1 MPSGLFPRLS
11 PFPAAW
17 SGQIRTFG
25 VGQTD
30 QDPPDCGRMDLYLEP
45 GQRRGVSAALFE
57 QIRAAVTSGRLA
69 VGDRLPPTREL
80 AEQLGVSRQ
89 TVTTVYGRLVAEG
102 YLEGRAGGGTYVCG
116 TAVPH
121 GAAPVA
127 SVLRPVVPMRRR
139 TPPQAPADGG
149 FDLRIGRTDP
159 ALFPL
164 VEWRQCVTAV
174 LAQPPESYGD
184 PAGMLDLRRALA
196 HWVGRSRGVET
207 PPEHV
212 IVTAGA
218 QQAIDLVTRVLLRPG
233 DHVAVEEP
241 GYPSVR
247 EAWLAAGL
255 RVTAVPVDEEGL
267 IVDGV
272 PADVRAIYT
281 TPSHQSP
288 TGATM
293 SLARRRALLEFAET
307 HDAAVIE
314 DDYDSEHRHSDR
326 PLEPLHRLDRAG
338 RVLYVGT
345 FAKNLAASLRLG
357 FLVVPGSLVE
367 AVTAWRELID
377 VQPPALTQQ
386 ALHRFITEGRLER
399 HLRRTRRIYRERH
412 DVVTDFVAA
421 TCVAG
426 LLRPGPTNH
435 AGLHLSALLPDGVTE
450 AAVSAQAR
458 RRGVALS
465 SYAECITLPGTPAGL
480 LLGFGLVSVDE
491 LPPALA
497 AVRQALEAAAS

>member
-1 MPSGLFPRLS
+1 
-11 PFPAAW
+11 
-17 SGQIRTFG
+17 
-25 VGQTD
+25 
-30 QDPPDCGRMDLYLEP
+30 MDLYLEP

-102 YLEGRAGGGTYVCG
+102 YLEGRAGGGTFVCG
-116 TAVPH
+116 TAVPQ

-139 TPPQAPADGG
+139 PPAQAPVDGG

-174 LAQPPESYGD
+174 LQQPPESYGD

-196 HWVGRSRGVET
+196 HWVGRSRGVEA

-218 QQAIDLVTRVLLRPG
+218 QQAVDLVTRVLLRAG

-241 GYPSVR
+241 GYPSIR
-247 EAWLAAGL
+247 QAWLAAGL
-255 RVTAVPVDEEGL
+255 RVTAVPVDHEGL
-267 IVDGV
+267 VVDQV
-272 PADVRAIYT
+272 PADVRMIYT

-293 SLARRRALLEFAET
+293 SLARRRALLEFVET

-345 FAKNLAASLRLG
+345 FAKNLVASLRLG

-412 DVVTDFVAA
+412 DVVTEFVAA
-421 TCVAG
+421 TCAAG

-435 AGLHLSALLPDGVTE
+435 AGLHVSALLPDGVTE
-450 AAVSAQAR
+450 AAVTVRAR

-491 LPPALA
+491 LPAALA
-497 AVRQALEAAAS
+497 AVRQALEAAAA